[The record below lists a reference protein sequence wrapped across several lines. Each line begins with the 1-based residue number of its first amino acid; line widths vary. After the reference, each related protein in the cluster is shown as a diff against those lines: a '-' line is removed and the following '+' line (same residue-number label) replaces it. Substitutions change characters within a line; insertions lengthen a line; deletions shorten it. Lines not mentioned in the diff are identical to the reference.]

1 MLFSTNSLSTKFALN
16 SEQLINN
23 SKIVEIPN
31 FCIKSCTIAGGS
43 QFEKLLRN
51 YHIKLKMK
59 FIVAISLLI
68 IGVAYTIA
76 LPVSG
81 GEIASDVDLGVG
93 IPMAQLKAENAGKS
107 NMGATVNS
115 LKTVA
120 KGTAKGTDLFF
131 KMVQLK
137 LIVFIIYSATCLG
150 HG

>member
-23 SKIVEIPN
+23 SKIVVIPN

-120 KGTAKGTDLFF
+120 KGTAKGTDSFF
-131 KMVQLK
+131 KMV
-137 LIVFIIYSATCLG
+137 
-150 HG
+150 

>member
-1 MLFSTNSLSTKFALN
+1 MNSVSRI
-16 SEQLINN
+16 EN

-68 IGVAYTIA
+68 VGVAYTIA

-150 HG
+150 HGWVEV